1 VAASFR
7 WEIKPPGTDYR
18 MTTDDFTLDEVES
31 IEEQTQVPWML
42 LDPSNFKVARAML
55 IVAMIRAGIPDAE
68 VSEQIKGWTVENLH
82 GVFTLIPPRKTPVKP
97 AKAGAVVEVPP
108 TSASS

>member
-1 VAASFR
+1 VAAFR

-18 MTTDDFTLDEVES
+18 MTTDDFTLDEIES
-31 IEEQTQVPWML
+31 MEEQTQVPWML

-55 IVAMIRAGIPDAE
+55 IVAMIRAGVPDAD
-68 VSEQIKGWTVENLH
+68 VAEQMKGWTTKDMH
-82 GVFTLIPPRKTPVKP
+82 GVFTLIPPRKTQKAP
-97 AKAGAVVEVPP
+97 AAEVPAVPP

>member
-1 VAASFR
+1 
-7 WEIKPPGTDYR
+7 

-31 IEEQTQVPWML
+31 MEEQTQVPWLL

-55 IVAMIRAGIPDAE
+55 IVAMLRAGIPDDQAG
-68 VSEQIKGWTVENLH
+68 EQLKGWHVGDLH
-82 GVFTLIPPRKTPVKP
+82 GVFTLLPPRKTAKP
-97 AKAGAVVEVPP
+97 GKAEAAAIPP

>member
-1 VAASFR
+1 MAASFR

-31 IEEQTQVPWML
+31 IEEPTQVPGML

-55 IVAMIRAGIPDAE
+55 IVAMLRAGIPDDQAG
-68 VSEQIKGWTVENLH
+68 EQLKGWHVGDLH
-82 GVFTLIPPRKTPVKP
+82 GVFTLLPPRKTAKP
-97 AKAGAVVEVPP
+97 GKADAAVDVPP